1 MKHTIELD
9 HDQSDAIVIDS
20 LKEAYRLNADPLPD
34 EGGEKW
40 VDVEF
45 LAAIDHV
52 LEYYLDYEQ
61 KKIWIAEKESF
72 NNGKSN
78 K

>member
-9 HDQSDAIVIDS
+9 HDQSEAIVIDS
-20 LKEAYRLNADPLPD
+20 LKETYRLNADPLPD

-61 KKIWIAEKESF
+61 KKIWTAEK
-72 NNGKSN
+72 KAM